1 MKKPNYSGVGYLKHT
16 YDLGGMK
23 KLMKRAVPKLQKF
36 RTKKHFDAIAFRG
49 LSGASIAAILSWD
62 LGIPMMAVRKDGS
75 HDSDNVETYIII
87 DDFICSGN
95 TIKQI
100 VQNIEKSKYRYTADR
115 PLAANA
121 KLVGIFCYAM
131 APGGRRKRR
140 LDRTIGEA
148 QMNLIKEI
156 RPHYGSVPVMYL

>member
-75 HDSDNVETYIII
+75 HDSNLALVIR
-87 DDFICSGN
+87 SN
-95 TIKQI
+95 
-100 VQNIEKSKYRYTADR
+100 KSYRTLKSRSIGTR
-115 PLAANA
+115 PIGHWLPTLSWLVFSAMLWH
-121 KLVGIFCYAM
+121 LVGA
-131 APGGRRKRR
+131 ARG
-140 LDRTIGEA
+140 D
-148 QMNLIKEI
+148 
-156 RPHYGSVPVMYL
+156 